1 MSFDKPSDP
10 PPAGEAPKLFRCG
23 TLTYSKKG
31 LVMLFGW
38 LLWGDFCFTLMETVV
53 PSIIPLK
60 LQSLGAS
67 SSFIALMMSA
77 LPGVFNTTI
86 CPWVSFKSDRH
97 RGRLG
102 RRMPFMIY
110 TIPFV
115 FISLIFIGF
124 SEDIGGWLHSMFLSE
139 STITRTMAIIGVLGL
154 FIGMFELFNM
164 FVSSVYFYLF
174 NDVVPKQ
181 FIGTFLSWFRLV
193 GVLTSAG
200 YQYFLFKFA
209 LSHMT
214 EIYVGAAFLYLI
226 GFGAMCFMVKEGKY
240 PPPDDEGQKPSLLR
254 DIKLFAKHCYSIP
267 YYWDI
272 FLHTTFNAVSGSIMI
287 FGVFFLQSMGLD
299 LGVIGKLG
307 AFQSILIAVCLVFA
321 GILVDRFNPV
331 RTEAHLLAFNLSG
344 PFFSCVWLFAVA
356 PDPSTFFWVFIS
368 MNAFGSILSSMT
380 QAAAMPRLMMM
391 FPGEMYGQ
399 FNGAQALIR
408 SAGVMVGG
416 FMAGVYLDFVKRF
429 FAPDDLTVYRFI
441 YLWVAVFTLL
451 AYVFHYRAYRCWK
464 RLGAE
469 DSIPPKVFF
478 RYADLPKAKP
488 AAANKKLLLVPVLA
502 FCGQLGASLFY
513 MYYFQFRAPN
523 PGNVVVFGVL
533 ATLLICFFLIYL
545 RFVRF
550 LERP

>member
-1 MSFDKPSDP
+1 MTSAQSSDP
-10 PPAGEAPKLFRCG
+10 SGPGVPEKLFRCG
-23 TLTYSKKG
+23 TLTYTKKG
-31 LVMLFGW
+31 LFILFGW

-60 LQSLGAS
+60 LKSLGAS
-67 SSFIALMMSA
+67 SSFIALMMST
-77 LPGVFNTTI
+77 LPGIFNTTI

-97 RGRLG
+97 RGRWG
-102 RRMPFMIY
+102 RRMPFIIY
-110 TIPFV
+110 TMPFV
-115 FISLIFIGF
+115 VMSLLFIGF
-124 SEDIGGWLHSMFLSE
+124 SEDLGGWLHSMFLSQ
-139 STITRTMAIIGVLGL
+139 STITRTMAIIGVMGL
-154 FIGMFELFNM
+154 FVGMFDLFNM

-193 GVLTSAG
+193 GVLTAAG
-200 YQYFLFKFA
+200 YQFFLFKYA

-214 EIYVGAAFLYLI
+214 EIYVGAALLYLV
-226 GFGAMCFMVKEGKY
+226 GFGAMCLMVREGEY
-240 PPPDDEGQKPSLLR
+240 PPPDDAGQKPSLLR
-254 DIKLFAKHCYSIP
+254 DIKVFAKHCYSIP

-287 FGVFFLQSMGLD
+287 FAVFFLQSMGLD
-299 LGVIGKLG
+299 LGIIGKLG
-307 AFQSILIAVCLVFA
+307 AYQSILIAVCLVFA

-331 RTEAHLLAFNLSG
+331 RTEAQLLAFNLCG
-344 PFFSCVWLFAVA
+344 PFISCVWIFAVA
-356 PDPSTFFWVFIS
+356 PDPTTFFWVFVVIS
-368 MNAFGSILSSMT
+368 GLGSILSSMT

-399 FNGAQALIR
+399 FNGAQALVR

-429 FAPDDLTVYRFI
+429 FAPDDLHVYRFI
-441 YLWVAVFTLL
+441 YPWIAVFTVLG
-451 AYVFHYRAYRCWK
+451 YVFHYRAYRCWK

-469 DSIPPKVFF
+469 ESTPPKVRF

-488 AAANKKLLLVPVLA
+488 VTVDKKLLLVPFLA

-513 MYYFQFRAPN
+513 MYYFHFRMHN
-523 PGNVVVFGVL
+523 PGNVLIFGILSAALV
-533 ATLLICFFLIYL
+533 CFFLVYL